1 MKVLIIGGGASG
13 MAAALSAAQDA
24 GNQVTLLER
33 QARVGRKLLATGNG
47 RCNLTNRNLG
57 AENYHGQ
64 TPRFV
69 LPALARYGVEQ
80 TLAAFQTLGLVTVT
94 EPSGRVYPFSDQAN
108 SVVDV
113 LRFALEAAGVTI
125 VCGCEVCEV
134 KKKARGYQAR
144 AVTGETYF
152 GDRLIVAA
160 GGCAGRKLGGT
171 EAGYAL
177 LEALGHERT
186 PLFPS
191 LVQIRTETD
200 FVRALKGVRADGR
213 IALKEN
219 GHVTRTSEGEL
230 QFTEFGVSGPAAFEL
245 SRAVSTGDGER
256 TLLIDFCRALD
267 EAALWALLTARRA
280 RFPGLA
286 AEELLTGLLQS
297 RLGKTLVRR
306 AGLNAAKPLAELTDA
321 ELRAVCGL
329 IRCCPIAVT
338 GVMGMDNA
346 QVTAGGVRT
355 AQFRADTLESRIAPG
370 VFACGEV
377 LDIDGDCGGY
387 NLQWAWSSGWL
398 AGRLGAD
405 GSQEKPV

>member
-1 MKVLIIGGGASG
+1 M
-13 MAAALSAAQDA
+13 
-24 GNQVTLLER
+24 
-33 QARVGRKLLATGNG
+33 
-47 RCNLTNRNLG
+47 
-57 AENYHGQ
+57 
-64 TPRFV
+64 
-69 LPALARYGVEQ
+69 
-80 TLAAFQTLGLVTVT
+80 T

-245 SRAVSTGDGER
+245 SRAVSTGGGER

-267 EAALWALLTARRA
+267 EEALWALLTARRA

>member
-13 MAAALSAAQDA
+13 MAAALSAAQNA
-24 GNQVTLLER
+24 ANQVTLLER

-57 AENYHGQ
+57 LENYHGKAPQ
-64 TPRFV
+64 FV
-69 LPALARYGVEQ
+69 LPALRQHGIEP
-80 TLAAFQTLGLVTVT
+80 TLAAFRALGLVTVT
-94 EPSGRVYPFSDQAN
+94 ESSGRVYPFSDQAN

-113 LRFALEAAGVTI
+113 LRFALDAAGVTV

-144 AVTGETYF
+144 AVTGEAYY

-171 EAGYAL
+171 EAGYDL
-177 LEALGHERT
+177 LRSLGHDCT

-213 IALKEN
+213 ITLKSG
-219 GHVTRTSEGEL
+219 GHAAAMSEGEL

-245 SRAVSTGDGER
+245 SRAVSTGSGAQ
-256 TLLIDFCRALD
+256 TLLIDLCRSLS
-267 EAALWALLTARRA
+267 EEELLALLSARRE
-280 RFPGLA
+280 RFPLLA

-297 RLGKTLVRR
+297 RLGKTVVRR
-306 AGLNAAKPLAELTDA
+306 AGLDASGPLSALTDGQ
-321 ELRAVCGL
+321 LHAVCRL
-329 IRCCPIAVT
+329 IKCFALEVT
-338 GVMGMDNA
+338 GVMGMDSA
-346 QVTAGGVRT
+346 QVTAGGIRT

-398 AGRLGAD
+398 AGRLGALTT
-405 GSQEKPV
+405 QERDI

>member
-69 LPALARYGVEQ
+69 LPALERYGVER
-80 TLAAFQTLGLVTVT
+80 TLAVFQTLGLVTVT

-113 LRFALEAAGVTI
+113 LRFALEAAGVTV

-186 PLFPS
+186 PLF
-191 LVQIRTETD
+191 
-200 FVRALKGVRADGR
+200 RALCRSGR
-213 IALKEN
+213 R
-219 GHVTRTSEGEL
+219 RTSS
-230 QFTEFGVSGPAAFEL
+230 VP
-245 SRAVSTGDGER
+245 SRASAPTG
-256 TLLIDFCRALD
+256 A
-267 EAALWALLTARRA
+267 
-280 RFPGLA
+280 
-286 AEELLTGLLQS
+286 S
-297 RLGKTLVRR
+297 R
-306 AGLNAAKPLAELTDA
+306 
-321 ELRAVCGL
+321 
-329 IRCCPIAVT
+329 
-338 GVMGMDNA
+338 
-346 QVTAGGVRT
+346 
-355 AQFRADTLESRIAPG
+355 
-370 VFACGEV
+370 
-377 LDIDGDCGGY
+377 
-387 NLQWAWSSGWL
+387 
-398 AGRLGAD
+398 
-405 GSQEKPV
+405 